1 MSAALALARAPAER
15 GRLVS
20 EGLSQR
26 DERTYRPSQSSHAG
40 HGCCQ
45 DAYRPSTVGVLL
57 GANEGVRSLVG
68 TNEHGQA
75 LTFALRCRSWGCA
88 CCARK
93 LRARNRAK
101 ALMGATGRVVFFTLT
116 IDPSDGRYVA
126 ALGAYE
132 GKGETAPSIRYGQ
145 WAWNRMTARCRARG
159 WSFPYARGVELHASG
174 RAHLHVIA
182 RVESVSEFFILRN
195 MLRGGWATRAGF
207 GAVVDVQIARSG
219 ADVARYVGKATNA
232 GAVAPVVRS
241 ASLVGAR
248 AAAYVTKGLDA
259 RMPKYTRRASFARGW
274 AEGWV
279 RPTPIA
285 GFSWR
290 VAPASVDVVRRGL
303 MLSDF
308 VMVEP
313 ERFRV
318 PIAAMAA
325 GG

>member
-1 MSAALALARAPAER
+1 
-15 GRLVS
+15 
-20 EGLSQR
+20 
-26 DERTYRPSQSSHAG
+26 
-40 HGCCQ
+40 
-45 DAYRPSTVGVLL
+45 
-57 GANEGVRSLVG
+57 
-68 TNEHGQA
+68 
-75 LTFALRCRSWGCA
+75 
-88 CCARK
+88 
-93 LRARNRAK
+93 
-101 ALMGATGRVVFFTLT
+101 MGATGRVVFFTLT

-182 RVESVSEFFILRN
+182 RVGAVSEFFILRN
-195 MLRGGWATRAGF
+195 MLRGGGGWRGGV
-207 GAVVDVQIARSG
+207 GAVGDVGVSRG
-219 ADVARYVGKATNA
+219 
-232 GAVAPVVRS
+232 
-241 ASLVGAR
+241 GAR

>member
-1 MSAALALARAPAER
+1 MAVLPFPVPERRVNCSRCLGRGFVRKACPPGGGGGGRGSGGGGGVGPAGGAPSRGGGGAGGVR

-57 GANEGVRSLVG
+57 GANEGVRALVG

-75 LTFALRCRSWGCA
+75 LTVALRCRSWGCA

-126 ALGAYE
+126 ALGAFE

-145 WAWNRMTARCRARG
+145 WAWNRMTARGRARG
-159 WSFPYARGVELHASG
+159 WSFSYARGVG
-174 RAHLHVIA
+174 R
-182 RVESVSEFFILRN
+182 
-195 MLRGGWATRAGF
+195 
-207 GAVVDVQIARSG
+207 
-219 ADVARYVGKATNA
+219 
-232 GAVAPVVRS
+232 
-241 ASLVGAR
+241 
-248 AAAYVTKGLDA
+248 
-259 RMPKYTRRASFARGW
+259 
-274 AEGWV
+274 
-279 RPTPIA
+279 
-285 GFSWR
+285 
-290 VAPASVDVVRRGL
+290 
-303 MLSDF
+303 
-308 VMVEP
+308 
-313 ERFRV
+313 
-318 PIAAMAA
+318 
-325 GG
+325 